1 MFSTNLLTK
10 ILIFENPKGKNFV
23 FSVSMVSLKTDC
35 HDSEIGGGLGPRISC
50 GTSPLLMSRA
60 IFREGRPRKRENRNH
75 VGLLSNFYLVYGTRV
90 KTLGPIMIM
99 TGLWLLNLSEWR
111 EGKPFR

>member
-1 MFSTNLLTK
+1 MKGPYAGKAGRDSVFSTNLLTK

-60 IFREGRPRKRENRNH
+60 IFREGRPRK
-75 VGLLSNFYLVYGTRV
+75 GKTGTM
-90 KTLGPIMIM
+90 LD
-99 TGLWLLNLSEWR
+99 S
-111 EGKPFR
+111 